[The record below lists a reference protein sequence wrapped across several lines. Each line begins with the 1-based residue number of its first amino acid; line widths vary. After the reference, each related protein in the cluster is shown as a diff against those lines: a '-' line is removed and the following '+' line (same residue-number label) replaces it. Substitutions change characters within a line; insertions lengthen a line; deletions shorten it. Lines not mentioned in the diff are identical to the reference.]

1 MFLELIKEIYNKI
14 NRGRSNIFIQL
25 NEKDR
30 FNNNLKETKCHFP
43 NCKKTPI
50 ESHTYP
56 KSMLKKFANSNNVYS
71 INLSKLVGASY
82 SDRKTPILEIMNIG
96 HSGVK
101 PLFCKFHDTEIFK
114 RIELK
119 NIGVDEKTFLC
130 LFLYRVFC
138 YDYLLEKEIKLADNR
153 GEILG
158 EKDYS
163 KKITKEDEKKYFMEQ
178 KVVQFILNGQYSF
191 DIYKNL
197 KSLFDEIFNCNSEPV
212 FKDFQN
218 KFHLKFY
225 EIRNSSNFLACG
237 CQFYYAPTYKNST
250 IPKLP
255 SIYALVPN
263 KKGDAVYF
271 AILIPNDEKHNMIP
285 LIECLDN
292 KYKEYENNQSNSFIK
307 IVEFL
312 LLESSQNI
320 IMTEKLYNSL
330 SEEEK
335 EIFEKVYYYLVIA
348 RLFGGEESKCIKD
361 EAYRLLTEISL
372 IAD

>member
-1 MFLELIKEIYNKI
+1 MFSERIKEIYNKI
-14 NRGRSNIFIQL
+14 KRGRSNIFLQL

-43 NCKKTPI
+43 NCKEMPI

-56 KSMLKKFANSNNVYS
+56 KSMLKKIAKSNNVYS

-82 SDRKTPILEIMNIG
+82 SDRKPPILERMNIV

-119 NIGVDEKTFLC
+119 NIDVDEKTYLC

-138 YDYLLEKEIKLADNR
+138 YDYLLEKEIKLADNT
-153 GEILG
+153 GEILK

-163 KKITKEDEKKYFMEQ
+163 KKITKEDERKYFIEQ
-178 KVVQFILNGQYSF
+178 KVAQFMLNEQYSF
-191 DIYKNL
+191 DNYKNL
-197 KSLFDEIFNCNSEPV
+197 KSLFDEIFNCTSEPV

-218 KFHLKFY
+218 NFHLKFY
-225 EIRNSSNFLACG
+225 EIRNTSNFLACG
-237 CQFYYAPTYKNST
+237 SQSYYAPTYKGST

-263 KKGDAVYF
+263 KKCDATYF
-271 AILIPNDEKHNMIP
+271 AILIPNVEKNNMVP
-285 LIECLDN
+285 LIKYLDDE
-292 KYKEYENNQSNSFIK
+292 YKKYENNLSNTFIK

-312 LLESSQNI
+312 LLESAQNI
-320 IMTEKLYNSL
+320 IMTERLYNRL
-330 SEEEK
+330 SEKEK
-335 EIFEKVYYYLVIA
+335 ETFETVYYYLVIA
-348 RLFGGEESKCIKD
+348 RQYGGEESKCIKD